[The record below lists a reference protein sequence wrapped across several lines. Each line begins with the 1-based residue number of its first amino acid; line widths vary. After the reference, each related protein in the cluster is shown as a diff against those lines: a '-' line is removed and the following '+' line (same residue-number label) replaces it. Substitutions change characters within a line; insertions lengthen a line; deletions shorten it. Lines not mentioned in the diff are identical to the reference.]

1 MTRTARAVAAR
12 SLAAVLVA
20 ALTGTVLAGCA
31 RPGQL
36 GLDAPAPPP
45 APAPTSAPPPPAEEQ
60 PRLLGVGLV
69 DYPVSLRTLGP
80 ATFSVRTAVIPPG
93 GTTGWHAH
101 PGTET
106 SVVTGGS
113 LTLLI
118 RDGCAPLRF
127 DAGDAIFVAD
137 AVPHL
142 ARNDGDVPVELVT
155 THLLAPGRPDRTEV
169 PPACPA

>member
-1 MTRTARAVAAR
+1 MTRTARTAAVRTCGAV
-12 SLAAVLVA
+12 LAAVLA
-20 ALTGTVLAGCA
+20 GAVLAGCA
-31 RPGQL
+31 EPGQL

-45 APAPTSAPPPPAEEQ
+45 VPAPQQEAPQQEAPQ
-60 PRLLGVGLV
+60 LLGVGLV

-118 RDGCAPLRF
+118 RDGCEPLRF

-155 THLLAPGRPDRTEV
+155 TYLLAPGRPDRTEV

>member
-12 SLAAVLVA
+12 SLAVALVA
-20 ALTGTVLAGCA
+20 TLAGSVLAGCA

-45 APAPTSAPPPPAEEQ
+45 APAPAPPPPAEQ
-60 PRLLGVGLV
+60 PQLLGVGLV

-155 THLLAPGRPDRTEV
+155 TYLLAPGRPDRTDV
-169 PPACPA
+169 PPACP

>member
-12 SLAAVLVA
+12 SLAAALVA
-20 ALTGTVLAGCA
+20 ALAGAVLAGCA
-31 RPGQL
+31 QPGQL
-36 GLDAPAPPP
+36 GRDAPAPPP
-45 APAPTSAPPPPAEEQ
+45 APAPAPPPQEQ
-60 PRLLGVGLV
+60 PQLLGVGLV
-69 DYPVSLRTLGP
+69 GYPVSVQTLGP

-155 THLLAPGRPDRTEV
+155 TYLLAPGRPDRTEV